1 MQRLEADVDDIG
13 RFTAPDVRSP
23 QLRLIEAMPPLTPA
37 AEAIVRAMIRAYGI
51 ELFGSGSANAAL
63 RAMIKAGPVK
73 FGQTALTLGPDA
85 LLPERARTL
94 VAEFNR
100 IFERY
105 LKATSRRP
113 AIFFRRLACR
123 LASTGFGNYVD
134 LVRLESQVVLI
145 KLDPIR
151 GTERHLVY
159 GLSLM
164 QQMSCARAAPHLR
177 WARHARCILFVAAL
191 VTLQAATT
199 FNGHKYGLRLPN
211 FEYNLASQDGLRRVE
226 LYSSVHGGAGG
237 WHAQHAASSATY
249 SYSSSGRLR
258 DFR

>member
-85 LLPERARTL
+85 LLPERARTF

-105 LKATSRRP
+105 PESGFSQARYILS
-113 AIFFRRLACR
+113 AIGLPVSLNRLR
-123 LASTGFGNYVD
+123 
-134 LVRLESQVVLI
+134 
-145 KLDPIR
+145 K
-151 GTERHLVY
+151 
-159 GLSLM
+159 
-164 QQMSCARAAPHLR
+164 
-177 WARHARCILFVAAL
+177 
-191 VTLQAATT
+191 
-199 FNGHKYGLRLPN
+199 
-211 FEYNLASQDGLRRVE
+211 LRR
-226 LYSSVHGGAGG
+226 
-237 WHAQHAASSATY
+237 SSATRITNRPDQI
-249 SYSSSGRLR
+249 GPDPRH
-258 DFR
+258 